1 MKVIFFGLGSIGQ
14 KHYQNLKIICK
25 ERDIPLEVSAYRSRK
40 AEHETP
46 SDIRMI
52 YNTNEIED
60 NYDIA
65 FITNPT
71 ALHLE
76 TLQMIKNKA
85 NYFFVEKPI
94 FERTYDVAAFTENKE
109 AYYVAAPLRFKSI
122 MTELKEF
129 IEDKQVYNARAICSS
144 YLPDWRK
151 DDYRKSYSADPNLGG
166 GIELDCIHELD
177 YVISLFGFPRET
189 KAIYAKK
196 SHLEIKSN
204 DSAAYLLDYKDKIV
218 EVHLDYYGQFSQ
230 RKIEII
236 TNDDFIVCD
245 FLENSLSSK
254 RTGEFIQVKEDP
266 NQMYLNELTY
276 FIDNVMTNKENNNN
290 IVHANEVLKI
300 AKETN

>member
-25 ERDIPLEVSAYRSRK
+25 ERNIPLEVSAYRSRK
-40 AEHETP
+40 VEHETP

-52 YNTNEIED
+52 YDTNEIED

-94 FERTYDVAAFTENKE
+94 FEKTYDVAAFTENKE
-109 AYYVAAPLRFKSI
+109 AYYVAAPLRYKGV
-122 MTELKEF
+122 MAELKDFLET
-129 IEDKQVYNARAICSS
+129 KQVYNARVICSS
-144 YLPDWRK
+144 YLPDWRN
-151 DDYRKSYSADPNLGG
+151 DDYRKSYSANPNLGG

-177 YVISLFGFPRET
+177 YVISLFGFPRKT
-189 KAIYAKK
+189 KAMYAKK
-196 SHLEIKSN
+196 SHLEIMSN

-218 EVHLDYYGQFSQ
+218 EVHLDYYGQFPQ

-236 TNDDFIVCD
+236 TDDDFIVCD
-245 FLENSLSSK
+245 FLENRLTSK

>member
-14 KHYQNLKIICK
+14 KHYQNLQIICK

-40 AEHETP
+40 AEYETP

-52 YNTNEIED
+52 YDTNEIED

-76 TLQMIKNKA
+76 TLQKIKNKA
-85 NYFFVEKPI
+85 KYFFVEKPI
-94 FERTYDVAAFTENKE
+94 FEKTYDVAAFTENKE
-109 AYYVAAPLRFKSI
+109 AYYVAAPLRYKGI
-122 MTELKEF
+122 MAELKDF
-129 IEDKQVYNARAICSS
+129 LEDKQVYNARVICSS

-151 DDYRKSYSADPNLGG
+151 DDYRKSYSANPNLGG

-177 YVISLFGFPRET
+177 YVISLFGFPRKT
-189 KAIYAKK
+189 KAMYAKK
-196 SHLEIKSN
+196 SLLEIMSN
-204 DSAAYLLDYKDKIV
+204 DSAAYLLDYKDKII
-218 EVHLDYYGQFSQ
+218 EVHLDYYGQFPQ

-236 TNDDFIVCD
+236 TDDDFIVCD
-245 FLENSLSSK
+245 FLENSLTSK

-266 NQMYLNELTY
+266 NQMYLNELAY

>member
-40 AEHETP
+40 AEYETP
-46 SDIRMI
+46 SNISMI
-52 YNTNEIED
+52 YDTNEIED

-76 TLQMIKNKA
+76 TIQMVKNKA
-85 NYFFVEKPI
+85 KYFFVEKPI
-94 FERTYDVAAFTENKE
+94 FEKTYDVASFTENQE
-109 AYYVAAPLRFKSI
+109 AYYIAAPLRFKSI

-129 IEDKQVYNARAICSS
+129 IEDKQVYNARVICSS
-144 YLPDWRK
+144 YLPVWRK
-151 DDYRKSYSADPNLGG
+151 DDYSKSYSADPNLGG

-189 KAIYAKK
+189 KAMYAKK

-204 DSAAYLLDYKDKIV
+204 DSAAYLLDYTDKII

-236 TNDDFIVCD
+236 TDDDFIVCD
-245 FLENSLSSK
+245 FLENSLTSK
-254 RTGEFIQVKEDP
+254 RTGEFIQIKEDS